1 VTPYAFAAGALLA
14 ALAGP
19 WGALGLFALPAL
31 PRSAR
36 GALALGLGLVLL
48 RLALLGDPWA
58 GRLGERVVLEGAL
71 RNGVLRT
78 APAPLFLRSYPP
90 LADGWVR
97 VEGRVARPEGARLPG
112 GFDRRAW
119 LRGRGVRAELR
130 DVRLLEHR
138 PLPSGLRDR
147 VRANLLRGLTPEA
160 AALARALTLG
170 ERAALAG
177 DVQAFRRAGLAHALA
192 LSGLHVGILVGFFVL
207 LAAPLGRGRYLAA
220 LALLVGYLALVGPSP
235 SLLRAALMA
244 GVWLLARAA
253 GLVEVPLASLLALA
267 LGVQLVL
274 TPYAVES
281 LSFQLSYLAVLGIAL
296 VLPLLPQRPRWKAWL
311 FGALGLTLAAQAATL
326 PLVLDRFGYLP
337 LASPLANLVLL
348 PLVGLLVPLGFLKAA
363 LPALSGMLAVPFN
376 LSADLLLGGVRLLA
390 RLPGLH
396 WGAIDTGGYA
406 LYYLALAPL
415 VLAGHRFLRLRTALA
430 LAATATLA
438 AAMSAGAVRPDVWF
452 LDVGQGDAALVRLPG
467 GVEILV
473 DAGHTWDARGLAR
486 ALAAL
491 GVDDLDLAVGTH
503 PDADHTGGLP
513 ELLELVPVGAL
524 ALGPPKPGDP
534 LDTRLR
540 TAARTNGVPVLE
552 VHRGRVLR
560 VGGAELHF
568 LHPPPAAPGK
578 DNDRSLVFVLEYR
591 GRRLLFT
598 GDAPGRH
605 ALAWRPQRVDVLKVA
620 HHGAADGT
628 TDALLRR
635 FRPRIAWIGVGP
647 NAFGHPDPGVL
658 ERLAAWNVRVL
669 RADRDGS
676 VRLPL
681 R

>member
-1 VTPYAFAAGALLA
+1 MTPYAFAAGALLA

-19 WGALGLFALPAL
+19 WAALGLLALPAL
-31 PRSAR
+31 PRRAR
-36 GALALGLGLVLL
+36 GPLLLGLGLVLL

-58 GRLGERVVLEGAL
+58 GRLGERVVLEGEL
-71 RNGVLRT
+71 RGGVLRT
-78 APAPLFLRSYPP
+78 APAPVYLRSYPP

-130 DVRLLEHR
+130 EVRLLEHR

-147 VRANLLRGLTPEA
+147 VRANLLAGLTPEA

-170 ERAALAG
+170 ERGALG
-177 DVQAFRRAGLAHALA
+177 EDVGAFRRAGLAHALA

-235 SLLRAALMA
+235 SLVRAALMA
-244 GVWLLARAA
+244 AVWLLARAA
-253 GLVEVPLASLLALA
+253 GLVELPLTALLALA
-267 LGVQLVL
+267 LGVHLAVA
-274 TPYAVES
+274 PYAVWS

-363 LPALSGMLAVPFN
+363 LPALSGLLAAPLN
-376 LSADLLLGGVRLLA
+376 LIAELLLAGTRFFA

-396 WGAIDTGGYA
+396 WGAVDAGGYA
-406 LYYLALAPL
+406 LYYLALTPL

-438 AAMSAGAVRPDVWF
+438 AAMSAGAVRPDVRF

-473 DAGHTWDARGLAR
+473 DAGHAWDARPLAR

-513 ELLELVPVGAL
+513 ELLGLVPVGAL
-524 ALGPPKPGDP
+524 ALGPPKPADA
-534 LDTRLR
+534 LDARTRA
-540 TAARTNGVPVLE
+540 AARAKGVPVLE
-552 VHRGRVLR
+552 AHRGSVLR
-560 VGGAELHF
+560 VGGAELRFMH
-568 LHPPPAAPGK
+568 PPAAAPGE
-578 DNDRSLVFVLEYR
+578 DNDRSLVFLLTYR
-591 GRRLLFT
+591 NRRLLFT
-598 GDAPGRH
+598 GDAPARH
-605 ALAWRPQRVDVLKVA
+605 ARAWPPAPVDVLKVA
-620 HHGAADGT
+620 HHGAANGT
-628 TDALLRR
+628 SDALLRR
-635 FRPRIAWIGVGP
+635 FRPRLAWIGVGP
-647 NAFGHPDPGVL
+647 NAFGHPDPEVL
-658 ERLAAWNVRVL
+658 ARLAAWNVRVL

>member
-1 VTPYAFAAGALLA
+1 MTPYAFAAGALLA

-19 WGALGLFALPAL
+19 WAALGLLALPAL

-36 GALALGLGLVLL
+36 GPLALGLGLVLL
-48 RLALLGDPWA
+48 RIWTLGDPWA

-71 RNGVLRT
+71 RGGVLRT
-78 APAPLFLRSYPP
+78 APGPLYLRTYPP
-90 LADGWVR
+90 PADGWVR

-119 LRGRGVRAELR
+119 LRGLGVQAELR
-130 DVRLLEHR
+130 EVRLLEHR
-138 PLPSGLRDR
+138 PPPPGLRDP
-147 VRANLLRGLTPEA
+147 VRANLLRGLGPEA
-160 AALARALTLG
+160 AGLARALTLG
-170 ERAALAG
+170 ERAALG
-177 DVQAFRRAGLAHALA
+177 DDVQAFRRAGLAHALA
-192 LSGLHVGILVGFFVL
+192 LSGLHVGILAGFFVL

-220 LALLVGYLALVGPSP
+220 LALLLGYLALVGPSP
-235 SLLRAALMA
+235 SLVRAALMA

-267 LGVQLVL
+267 LGAQLVL
-274 TPYAVES
+274 TPYAAAS

-296 VLPLLPQRPRWKAWL
+296 ALPLLPQQPRWKAGL
-311 FGALGLTLAAQAATL
+311 FGGLGLTLAAQAATL

-363 LPALSGMLAVPFN
+363 LPALSGLLAAPFN
-376 LSADLLLGGVRLLA
+376 LTAELLLGGVRLFA
-390 RLPGLH
+390 QVPGLH
-396 WGAIDTGGYA
+396 WGALDAGGYA

-415 VLAGHRFLRLRTALA
+415 VLAGYRLLRPRTALA
-430 LAATATLA
+430 LAAA
-438 AAMSAGAVRPDVWF
+438 AALVAAATADRVRPDVWF

-473 DAGHTWDARGLAR
+473 DAGHAWDARGLAR

-513 ELLELVPVGAL
+513 GLLELVPVGRL
-524 ALGPPKPGDP
+524 ALGPPKPTDP
-534 LDTRLR
+534 LDARLR
-540 TAARTNGVPVLE
+540 AAARARGVPV
-552 VHRGRVLR
+552 VNVSRGEVLR
-560 VGGAELHF
+560 LGGAELRF
-568 LHPPPAAPGK
+568 LHPPAAAPGK

-598 GDAPGRH
+598 GDAPARH
-605 ALAWRPQRVDVLKVA
+605 ALAWPPERVDVLKVA

-628 TDALLRR
+628 SEALLRR

-658 ERLAAWNVRVL
+658 RRLAAWNVRVL